1 MKRKFLLGVGLSFLI
16 AGCSSSQKIETSLNG
31 KYFEADESGL
41 VDNLSKSISNDFK
54 PEIIEEK
61 GEKHLTL
68 NSIDEK
74 DGYTAIVMETN
85 SIDKVEHI
93 FVNVFVENQ
102 SADINEFEKKY
113 LVDLPSQLLSSFD
126 VEDPERMAEACY
138 ADMIDY
144 YHTNGEIIDDGI
156 KLSCHSVILDDG
168 KFMLSSQISPENAE
182 LN

>member
-1 MKRKFLLGVGLSFLI
+1 MFKKLFIGIGLSILLT
-16 AGCSSSQKIETSLNG
+16 GCSSSQKIETSLNG
-31 KYFEADESGL
+31 KYFEADESEL

-61 GEKHLTL
+61 GRKHLTL

-93 FVNVFVENQ
+93 FVNTYVENP

-113 LVDLPSQLLSSFD
+113 LVDLPSQLLASFD

-138 ADMIDY
+138 SDMIDT
-144 YHTNGEIIDDGI
+144 YHTNGEIVNDGI
-156 KLSCHSVILDDG
+156 KLTCHSIVLDDG
-168 KFMLSSQISPENAE
+168 TFMLSNRISPENAE

>member
-31 KYFEADESGL
+31 KYFEADESEL

-61 GEKHLTL
+61 GGKYLTL

-93 FVNVFVENQ
+93 LINTYVENP

-113 LVDLPSQLLSSFD
+113 LIDLPSQLLASFD

-138 ADMIDY
+138 SDMIDT
-144 YHTNGEIIDDGI
+144 YHTNGEIINDGI
-156 KLSCHSVILDDG
+156 KLTCHSIILDDG
-168 KFMLSSQISPENAE
+168 KFMLSSRISPENAE

>member
-1 MKRKFLLGVGLSFLI
+1 MTKWRIYGSWARLLLWSLEFRKRKEEKIMKRKFLLGVGLSFLI

-31 KYFEADESGL
+31 KYFEADESEL

-61 GEKHLTL
+61 GGKYLTL

-93 FVNVFVENQ
+93 LINTYVENP

-113 LVDLPSQLLSSFD
+113 GIFLLV
-126 VEDPERMAEACY
+126 
-138 ADMIDY
+138 
-144 YHTNGEIIDDGI
+144 
-156 KLSCHSVILDDG
+156 
-168 KFMLSSQISPENAE
+168 
-182 LN
+182 